1 MNWVLTANLLL
12 LWSLGEC
19 LAVAAGLR
27 GVYVVFEKHQTQLS
41 LHYAIFPLLF
51 GVGSIIWFCTDS
63 NLKGNPWW
71 LYVLA
76 AVPLALGLA
85 AVWGSF
91 RELKP

>member
-1 MNWVLTANLLL
+1 MNWVLTANLIL
-12 LWSLGEC
+12 LWFPVEC

-27 GVYVVFEKHQTQLS
+27 GVYVVFEKQQTQLS
-41 LHYAIFPLLF
+41 LHCAVFPLLF
-51 GVGSIIWFCTDS
+51 GAGSIIWFCSDS
-63 NLKGNPWW
+63 NLQGSAWW

-91 RELKP
+91 RRHKP